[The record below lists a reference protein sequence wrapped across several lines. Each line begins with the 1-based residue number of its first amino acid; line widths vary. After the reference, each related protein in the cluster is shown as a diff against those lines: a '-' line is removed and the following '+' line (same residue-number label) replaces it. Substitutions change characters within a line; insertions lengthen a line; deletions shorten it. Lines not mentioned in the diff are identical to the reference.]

1 MKFLC
6 CADLHIGSNVYGE
19 VDPATG
25 IHDSS
30 KNLLDAVDQ
39 LIDHASKNQI
49 RTTIVAGD
57 IFHRRNPSAIDW
69 MIFKLIIKKF
79 IAAQIHLYVIPG
91 NHDDSSQFTT
101 ALGPLSLLENHE
113 YVHFIE
119 VCESIRAL
127 GNIILL
133 PYVCKRWTHLE
144 AEEFLAGNLISPNSI
159 LICHENIVGAKY
171 RALNTFVVAET
182 GLTPEFLSN
191 RFKLTLA
198 GHFHAYQQVKDNIFY
213 CGPLIHLDFN
223 DYQTTPGFLEVDSL
237 TFDVKHIPVQ
247 TRKFIQFEGN
257 VKDLMNFVDTTDV
270 EVGDVVKI
278 KVVVEDSKQESA
290 LQKCVTFLQKKAIVS
305 FVIYRLPKKV
315 LRNAEITFE
324 KAPRHHLEMYAKTC
338 GWSEEVIKVGQQI
351 LEGIHET

>member
-1 MKFLC
+1 MSKFLC
-6 CADLHIGSNVYGE
+6 CADLHIGNNIYGE
-19 VDPATG
+19 VDPETG

-30 KNLLDAVDQ
+30 KNLLEAVDQ

-49 RTTIVAGD
+49 RTVVVAGD
-57 IFHRRNPSAIDW
+57 IFHKRNPSAIDW
-69 MIFKLIIKKF
+69 MVFELIIKKF
-79 IAAQIHLYVIPG
+79 IKAQVHLFVIPG

-101 ALGPLSLLENHE
+101 ALSPLSLLENHE
-113 YVHFIE
+113 YVHFIQE
-119 VCESIRAL
+119 WQHFENL
-127 GNIILL
+127 YFL
-133 PYVCKRWTHLE
+133 PYVCKRWAKAE
-144 AEEFLAGNLISPNSI
+144 AEEFLAAWDTLLPKNAI

-182 GLTPEFLSN
+182 GLTPEFLSS

-198 GHFHAYQQVKDNIFY
+198 GHFHAYQQVKGNIFY

-223 DYQTTPGFLEVDSL
+223 DYQTTPGFLEVNSL

-257 VKDLMNFVDTTDV
+257 VKDLMDFVDTTAV

-278 KVVVEDSKQESA
+278 KVIVEDSKQESS

-305 FVIYRLPKKV
+305 FVIYRLPKKI

-324 KAPRHHLEMYAKTC
+324 RTPHKHLELYAKSYN
-338 GWSEEVIKVGQQI
+338 WSQEIVEIGQKI
-351 LEGIHET
+351 LKDVSEL